1 MPLPSGCAWWPRTRP
16 LEHAAKAFPGL
27 VLAVKSGAGLAPLP
41 TVLADGES
49 ELVRVI
55 DSVPELVT
63 HYYLLMHPDMQHTPR
78 VRAFYD
84 FVESEIKLFRG
95 ALVRQFP
102 EQQIRN
108 DSLHSRDLPVA

>member
-1 MPLPSGCAWWPRTRP
+1 
-16 LEHAAKAFPGL
+16 L
-27 VLAVKSGAGLAPLP
+27 VLAVKSGAGLAPLS
-41 TVLADGES
+41 TVLGDGES

-55 DSVPELVT
+55 DGVPELVT

-84 FVESEIKLFRG
+84 FVEGEIKLFRG
-95 ALVRQFP
+95 ALVGQP

-108 DSLHSRDLPVA
+108 ERLHSRDLPVA